1 LDSSSFCLTL
11 EVEGVAGQEGG
22 RREPVQ
28 RGGGRHQHHVGLF
41 LADAPQRGQALA
53 DQVLVRREV
62 S

>member
-1 LDSSSFCLTL
+1 
-11 EVEGVAGQEGG
+11 VVAGT
-22 RREPVQ
+22 
-28 RGGGRHQHHVGLF
+28 QHHVDALRLVA